1 MYAKVLILVFILEIR
16 TLKLVNKLQN
26 MSVKRKSLIQ
36 KL

>member
-26 MSVKRKSLIQ
+26 MSAKRKSLIQ